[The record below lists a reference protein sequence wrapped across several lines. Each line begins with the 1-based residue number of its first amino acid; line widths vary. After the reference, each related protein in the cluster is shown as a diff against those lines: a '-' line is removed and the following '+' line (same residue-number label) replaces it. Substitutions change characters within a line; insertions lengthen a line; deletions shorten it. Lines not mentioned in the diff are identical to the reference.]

1 MRHKQQSGR
10 AFASDNWAGV
20 HPEVLEAMAAANVGH
35 VPSYGADHYTL
46 DAIDRIATEV
56 GEDSEVFLV
65 FSGTAAN
72 VLCLQSMVQSHQA
85 VICAETAHVH
95 TSECGAAE
103 KHVGCKLL
111 PVPSPNG
118 KITVQGIREHL
129 HDIGNEHHVQPR
141 AITITQ
147 ATEYGTVY
155 TPQEIRVIADFA
167 HANSLLLHMDGARI
181 FNAAAHL
188 DVPLRAITSD
198 AGIDALSFGGTK
210 NGLIAGEAVVFFKRV
225 LADDFEFRRMQGM
238 QLSSKM
244 RFIAAQ
250 FSALLTNGL
259 WKRSAA
265 HANGMAQLLASELAG
280 IDGVS
285 LTQAVEANEVFVTL
299 PRGIIPKLQDEWP
312 FHVWNEATSE
322 ARLITS
328 FDTEESD
335 ITDFAKLVRE
345 AMGSKV
351 RQWT

>member
-1 MRHKQQSGR
+1 MPQKQQPER

-20 HPEVLEAMAAANVGH
+20 HPEVLAAMAAANVGH
-35 VPSYGADHYTL
+35 VPSYGDDSYTR
-46 DAIDRIATEV
+46 DAIARIADEV
-56 GEDSEVFLV
+56 GDYAEVFLV

-72 VLCLQSMVQSHQA
+72 VLCLQSMVGSHQA

-103 KHVGCKLL
+103 KHIGCKLL
-111 PVPSPNG
+111 PVSSPNG

-129 HDIGNEHHVQPR
+129 HHIGNEHHVQPR
-141 AITITQ
+141 AVTITQ

-181 FNAAAHL
+181 FNAAAYL
-188 DVPLRAITSD
+188 NVSLRAITGD
-198 AGIDALSFGGTK
+198 AGVDALSFGGTK

-244 RFIAAQ
+244 RFIAVQ
-250 FSALLTNGL
+250 FSALLSNGL

-265 HANGMAQLLASELAG
+265 HANKMAQLLASELAG
-280 IDGVS
+280 IPGIA
-285 LTQAVEANEVFVTL
+285 LTQVVEANEVFVTL
-299 PRGIIPKLQDEWP
+299 PREIIPKVQERWQ
-312 FHVWNEATSE
+312 FHVWNETTSE

-335 ITDFAKLVRE
+335 ITDLAALVRE
-345 AMGSKV
+345 AIGSKEK
-351 RQWT
+351 QWT